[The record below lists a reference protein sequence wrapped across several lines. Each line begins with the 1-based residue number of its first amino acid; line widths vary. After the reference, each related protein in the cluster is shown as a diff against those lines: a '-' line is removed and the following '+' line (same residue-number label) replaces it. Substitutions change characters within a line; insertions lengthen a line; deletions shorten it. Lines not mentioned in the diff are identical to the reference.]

1 MLIPD
6 LIKKLYVFIRVIS
19 LTRDKMVS
27 GRARAE
33 FEYDF
38 LIIYKYFNIEKHL
51 RQIENSQ
58 VATK

>member
-1 MLIPD
+1 
-6 LIKKLYVFIRVIS
+6 
-19 LTRDKMVS
+19 MVS